1 MPRQLPD
8 SKTLVLKVIKTF
20 QTEANRKKPI
30 AGFSNPLQRAA
41 LTLGLSRKCVDRILK
56 SDSDGPSTSS
66 TNTDNLKSET
76 KQRSKVDSFD
86 THVIRTAVT
95 ELIHANKTIDIKSL
109 CVYLIDKKE
118 INVSKFV
125 LWKTLHIAKHN
136 QPHPY

>member
-41 LTLGLSRKCVDRILK
+41 LTLGLSRKCVDRIVK

-66 TNTDNLKSET
+66 TN
-76 KQRSKVDSFD
+76 Q
-86 THVIRTAVT
+86 
-95 ELIHANKTIDIKSL
+95 
-109 CVYLIDKKE
+109 
-118 INVSKFV
+118 
-125 LWKTLHIAKHN
+125 
-136 QPHPY
+136 